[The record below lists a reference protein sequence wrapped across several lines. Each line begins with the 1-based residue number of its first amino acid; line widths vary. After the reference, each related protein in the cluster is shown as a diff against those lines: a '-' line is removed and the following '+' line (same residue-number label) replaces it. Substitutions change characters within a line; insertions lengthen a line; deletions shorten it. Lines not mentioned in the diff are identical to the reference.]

1 MMIVKGPEANENCLR
16 AFSDAPSVCYVVL
29 TVFLIDMCNEKCYI
43 VCNEKC
49 KNQSA
54 EEEEIT

>member
-1 MMIVKGPEANENCLR
+1 MMGKGPETNENCLG
-16 AFSDAPSVCYVVL
+16 AFSDAPSVCYVYL
-29 TVFLIDMCNEKCYI
+29 TVFSIDMCNEKCYI

-49 KNQSA
+49 KNQNT